1 MGFNVYVT
9 RLVPRP
15 GIELLERE
23 CETVEINPYDRV
35 LTRDELLDA
44 VRNRDGI
51 LCLLTDKIDEEVF
64 RAARGAKGFA
74 NCAVGYDN
82 VDVGKA
88 TEYGFPVSNTP
99 GVLTDATAEMGWALL
114 LAVGRRVVESDGF
127 NRSGKWDGWGPMQF
141 MGGDVT
147 GATLGV
153 VGAGRIGTAFALKS
167 RGFDMNVLYADSSP
181 NEVIEEQLG
190 ARRTDLDSLLRES
203 DFVSVHVPLNSDTR
217 HLISTAQFEIMK
229 PTAYLINTSRG
240 PVVDEAALVE
250 ALRANSIAG
259 AGLDVYE
266 NEPKLAD
273 GLAELDNVVLTPHT
287 ASATIATR
295 GKMALMAATN
305 LVAMMKGE
313 PIPNFVNPEVME
325 K

>member
-23 CETVEINPYDRV
+23 CETVEINPHDRA

-51 LCLLTDKIDEEVF
+51 LCLLTDKIDEDVF
-64 RAARGAKGFA
+64 KAARGAKGFA

-99 GVLTDATAEMGWALL
+99 GVLTDATAEMGWTLL
-114 LAVGRRVVESDGF
+114 LAVARRVVESDRF
-127 NRSGKWDGWGPMQF
+127 NRSGEWGGWGPMQF
-141 MGGDVT
+141 LGGDVT

-167 RGFDMNVLYADSSP
+167 RGFDMNVLYADDIP
-181 NEVIEEQLG
+181 NEVVEEQVG

-203 DFVSVHVPLNSDTR
+203 DFVSVHVPLNSDTH

-250 ALRANSIAG
+250 ALRAGLIAG

-266 NEPKLAD
+266 NEPRLAD

-313 PIPNFVNPEVME
+313 PIPNFVNPEVMG

>member
-1 MGFNVYVT
+1 MVLYVYVT
-9 RLVPRP
+9 RLVRRP

-23 CETVEINPYDRV
+23 CETVEINPHDRA

-51 LCLLTDKIDEEVF
+51 LCLLTDKIDEDVF
-64 RAARGAKGFA
+64 KAARGAKGFA

-99 GVLTDATAEMGWALL
+99 GVLTDATAEMGWTLL
-114 LAVGRRVVESDGF
+114 LAVARRVVESDRF
-127 NRSGKWDGWGPMQF
+127 NRSGEWGGWGPMQF
-141 MGGDVT
+141 LGGDVT

-167 RGFDMNVLYADSSP
+167 RGFDMNVLYADDIP
-181 NEVIEEQLG
+181 NEVVEEQVG

-203 DFVSVHVPLNSDTR
+203 DFVSVHVPLNSDTH

-250 ALRANSIAG
+250 ALRAGLIAG

-266 NEPKLAD
+266 NEPRLAD

-313 PIPNFVNPEVME
+313 PIPNFVNPEVMG